1 VKPPIYFASGCAA
14 PGELRG
20 CDDIGHPVGVTV
32 ARLRQGRW
40 TNRNLNDAA
49 WAELARVNV
58 PVFIDSGAFCEVDR
72 DTLEVVAPI
81 EHEDW
86 LDRLAQYRAAALMLG
101 DRLHVVAPDQ
111 VANQEVTL
119 QRLQT
124 YRAEVREL
132 VGLGAQV
139 LVAVQGGAAGPIDFY
154 ARCLRVLGLGRNEV
168 VPAFPMAK
176 ARGEPEAL
184 VNFALAVQPRRL
196 HLLGCRPSMVPD
208 LISAVLEVAPDC
220 QISTDSCALAA
231 GANGK
236 QPVNYEWQRVNG
248 TRQGRLVAAAIEAA
262 DELAQS
268 MWAEGP
274 RECMDGPPGDWTD
287 EIGQPSG
294 WLTPALRKLVADRA
308 GLDNGERK
316 AWMRDPDAWLQAD
329 AKSGEPRY
337 LDPCVEAALNEAWCR
352 YHWAATT
359 QERKRRAVVKAFT
372 RHERSS
378 E

>member
-1 VKPPIYFASGCAA
+1 VRPIYFASGCAA

-20 CDDIGHPVGVTV
+20 FDDLGHPIGVTV

-40 TNRNLNDAA
+40 SNRNLSAAA
-49 WAELARVNV
+49 WAELARVRV
-58 PVFIDSGAFCEVDR
+58 PVFFDSGAFAEVDG
-72 DTLEVVAPI
+72 DLQVVAPI

-101 DRLHVVAPDQ
+101 DRLHAVAPDQ

-119 QRLQT
+119 ERLQT

-132 VGLGAQV
+132 VKLGAQI
-139 LVAVQGGAAGPIDFY
+139 LVAVQGGAAGPIDFF
-154 ARCLRVLGLGRNEV
+154 ARCLRVLGLGRHEV

-196 HLLGCRPSMVPD
+196 HLLGCRPSMVQD
-208 LISAVLEVAPDC
+208 LIDAVLAVAPSC
-220 QISTDSCALAA
+220 QVSTDSCALAA

-236 QPVNYEWQRVNG
+236 QPVNYDWSRVKNG
-248 TRQGRLVAAAIEAA
+248 ARQGRLVAASTEAA
-262 DELAQS
+262 GELAES

-274 RECMDGPPGDWTD
+274 RECMGDHPGDWTD
-287 EIGQPSG
+287 EIGEPSA
-294 WLTPALRKLVADRA
+294 WLTPTLTKLVADRA
-308 GLDNGERK
+308 GLSKEETR
-316 AWMRDPDAWLQAD
+316 AWRRDPDAWLQVD
-329 AKSGEPRY
+329 DRY

-352 YHWAATT
+352 HHWSATT
-359 QERKRRAVVKAFT
+359 QERKRRAVVKTFKK
-372 RHERSS
+372 E
-378 E
+378 EQQ

>member
-1 VKPPIYFASGCAA
+1 MKPPIYFASGCAA

-20 CDDIGHPVGVTV
+20 FDDLGHPVGVTV
-32 ARLRQGRW
+32 ARLRKGGRW
-40 TNRNLNDAA
+40 SNRNLNDAA
-49 WAELARVNV
+49 WAELARLHVH
-58 PVFIDSGAFCEVDR
+58 VFFDSGAFCEVDR

-101 DRLHVVAPDQ
+101 DRLHAVAPDQ

-124 YRAEVREL
+124 YRTQVREL
-132 VGLGAQV
+132 VGFGAQI
-139 LVAVQGGAAGPIDFY
+139 LVAVQGGAAGPIDFFVS
-154 ARCLRVLGLGRNEV
+154 CLRVLGLGHQQV

-184 VNFALAVQPRRL
+184 INFALAVQPRRL
-196 HLLGCRPSMVPD
+196 HLLGCRPSMVQD
-208 LISAVLEVAPDC
+208 LIDAVLAVTPDC

-236 QPVNYEWQRVNG
+236 QPVNYDWRKV
-248 TRQGRLVAAAIEAA
+248 TRRQGRLVAAATEAA
-262 DELAQS
+262 CELGES

-274 RECMDGPPGDWTD
+274 NECMLEHPGDWTD
-287 EIGQPSG
+287 EIGEPSA
-294 WLTPALRKLVADRA
+294 WLTPALRKLVAERA
-308 GLDNGERK
+308 RLEGAERR
-316 AWMRDPDAWLQAD
+316 AWMRDPDAWLQED
-329 AKSGEPRY
+329 DRF
-337 LDPCVEAALNEAWCR
+337 LDPLIEAALNEAWCR
-352 YHWAATT
+352 HHWATTT

-372 RHERSS
+372 HNE
-378 E
+378 EGE